1 MVLTR
6 LCVSESLASAVTV
19 CDLFYVFENI
29 WWLPRPAPQLPWW
42 EPWIQRASPL
52 FGLSTQHS
60 TLLPGTHAASAET
73 SSDASQGIG
82 IKLGAWCL
90 PGQDG
95 RAPPVGRVRGS
106 GSVGSGTQ
114 GADESL
120 ILDHGFSLVSSQ
132 RLRLELRPHWLAGLL
147 TGVGFLNTLL
157 HGEVPGEPRWSVRWM
172 EAFFP
177 PL

>member
-1 MVLTR
+1 MIYFTYLRT
-6 LCVSESLASAVTV
+6 SDGS
-19 CDLFYVFENI
+19 
-29 WWLPRPAPQLPWW
+29 PHPAPRLPWW
-42 EPWIQRASPL
+42 EPWIQRASPP

-60 TLLPGTHAASAET
+60 TLLPGTPAASAET

-95 RAPPVGRVRGS
+95 RASPVGRVRGS
-106 GSVGSGTQ
+106 GSVGSGTR

-132 RLRLELRPHWLAGLL
+132 RLRLELRPHRLAGLL
-147 TGVGFLNTLL
+147 TGVLFLNTLL
-157 HGEVPGEPRWSVRWM
+157 HGEVPGEPRWSVR
-172 EAFFP
+172 
-177 PL
+177 